1 MYRLYDPI
9 AESVLPGVGRFPEAE
24 RHRTAGSGVTVLDSI
39 SSGWSAI
46 LSSLHT
52 PARMGRDPADVGL
65 TPVWVLPPT

>member
-1 MYRLYDPI
+1 
-9 AESVLPGVGRFPEAE
+9 
-24 RHRTAGSGVTVLDSI
+24 VLDSI